1 MAEVSFDNVRAIYYL
16 RRLPIPVYVSR
27 LPKKAGI
34 LAANIFEC
42 LFCQR

>member
-1 MAEVSFDNVRAIYYL
+1 L
-16 RRLPIPVYVSR
+16 PVYVNR

-34 LAANIFEC
+34 LAANIFEY